1 MTMMS
6 VLTLF
11 DKGKHSDKDF
21 YLFIFMKHY
30 RENNGDILKTC
41 QEVIDFSKKTE
52 QKPVLEQEPVCGP
65 PEPEP
70 EPEPVCG
77 PVEPETYS
85 QKVKHKPE
93 PSNGPVIQDEDEE
106 VESPEEEISI
116 QGGITIKKISK
127 GINVVAYWNKS
138 LVPDHGFF
146 FNFMSIEN
154 SEEVYH
160 IKYNQVPWDVVS
172 DLSCSTVMTITGA
185 FRLFEKTGH
194 WQILDGEDFDL
205 KFLEVT
211 GKQKNKMSAN
221 GKKSTVVVSD
231 QGTEY
236 FLSNKEKMES
246 NGKCKFNVYKLR
258 EMDSLAACNLESL

>member
-11 DKGKHSDKDF
+11 DKGKNSDKDF

-41 QEVIDFSKKTE
+41 QDVIDFSEKS
-52 QKPVLEQEPVCGP
+52 KPQPQPQPEQEPQ

-70 EPEPVCG
+70 EQ
-77 PVEPETYS
+77 EPESYS

-93 PSNGPVIQDEDEE
+93 PCTGPVK
-106 VESPEEEISI
+106 EEESQEEESQEEELFIKD
-116 QGGITIKKISK
+116 GIHIKKISK
-127 GINVVAYWNKS
+127 GVNVVAYWKRDV
-138 LVPDHGFF
+138 VPDHGFF

-154 SEEVYH
+154 PEEVYH

-172 DLSCSTVMTITGA
+172 DLSCSTVMTISGT
-185 FRLFEKTGH
+185 FHLFEKTGH
-194 WQILDGEDFDL
+194 WQILDREDFDL

-211 GKQKNKMSAN
+211 GTQKNKVRGN

-231 QGTEY
+231 QGDEY
-236 FLSNKEKMES
+236 FLSNKERMES
-246 NGKCKFNVYKLR
+246 NGKCKFNLYKLR
-258 EMDSLAACNLESL
+258 EMDSLAACNLKSL